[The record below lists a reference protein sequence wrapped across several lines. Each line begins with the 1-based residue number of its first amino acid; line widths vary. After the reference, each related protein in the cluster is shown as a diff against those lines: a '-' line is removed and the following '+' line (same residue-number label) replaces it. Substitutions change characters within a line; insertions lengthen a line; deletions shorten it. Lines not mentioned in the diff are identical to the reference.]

1 MSDADVAEVEL
12 PPPSTTFDHR
22 QALLELFAD
31 LELHHEVVR
40 HSLRGYDT
48 ALPRPDDQAAPPS
61 PSGSEKM
68 SPQARPGSV
77 KVAPLPG
84 ILRVPT
90 ETFGNRGRHRY
101 HHHHHHHHHRHQRRC
116 ETIVEEHQPRTDHQN
131 SDVTNGSND
140 DVTERRS
147 SRGNMS
153 LVIQQ
158 PDCDVKCTTD
168 ISENSGKFCG
178 EGGKSSGCE
187 GAPNDLSDSIA
198 ELRVSSASFR
208 KFSTAV

>member
-1 MSDADVAEVEL
+1 MLTLLKSSFHL
-12 PPPSTTFDHR
+12 RLRRSTTDRRCWSSSPTWSFTTKS
-22 QALLELFAD
+22 L
-31 LELHHEVVR
+31 R

-48 ALPRPDDQAAPPS
+48 ALPRPDDQAAS
-61 PSGSEKM
+61 PSQSDSEKM

-101 HHHHHHHHHRHQRRC
+101 HHHHHHHRHQRRC
-116 ETIVEEHQPRTDHQN
+116 ETIVEEHQLRTDHQS
-131 SDVTNGSND
+131 SDVANLSTD

-158 PDCDVKCTTD
+158 PDSDVKCTAD
-168 ISENSGKFCG
+168 VSENANSGKLGG

-187 GAPNDLSDSIA
+187 GTPNDLSDSIA